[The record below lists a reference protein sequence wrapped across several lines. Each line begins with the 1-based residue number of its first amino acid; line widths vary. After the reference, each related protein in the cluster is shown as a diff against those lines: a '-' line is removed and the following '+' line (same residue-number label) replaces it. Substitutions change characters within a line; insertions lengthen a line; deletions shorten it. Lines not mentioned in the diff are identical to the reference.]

1 MMKQIFLDV
10 DTQADFLYPT
20 GALVVPGAVAILPR
34 LAALTQYAAAHAVP
48 LISTVDAHLEDDP
61 EFAEYPAHC
70 VAGTLGA
77 MKVPESLL
85 PKAIRVTLGEEAP
98 AEWAGQLVVEKR
110 SLDMFTQPSIKA
122 LLSRLSPERF
132 VVYGVVT
139 EICVMNAVDGLLRL
153 GKKVAVVSDAVHPL
167 EASKTPDLMH
177 RWQAAGC
184 SIVKTEEIVA

>member
-1 MMKQIFLDV
+1 MKQIFLDV

-34 LAALTQYAAAHAVP
+34 LAALTQHAATHAIPV
-48 LISTVDAHLEDDP
+48 ISTVDAHLENDP
-61 EFAEYPAHC
+61 EFAEYAPHC

-77 MKVPESLL
+77 MKAPETLL
-85 PKAIRVTLGEEAP
+85 PKATRVAYGEAAP
-98 AEWAGQLVVEKR
+98 EEWTGQLILEKR
-110 SLDMFTQPSIKA
+110 SIDMFSQPSIA
-122 LLSRLSPERF
+122 TLLARLAPECF

-153 GKKVAVVSDAVHPL
+153 GKQVAVVSDAVYGL

-177 RWQAAGC
+177 RWRAAGC
-184 SIVKTEEIVA
+184 SIVKTEDVVA